1 MNFEERLLRVNAFDG
16 NLVMG
21 SRSFNKVTKRDQH
34 IQNISRRKSEFID
47 PASNQL
53 KKDLISRRVCPLCG
67 ADNADTLFIKD
78 GFPHVRCTSCEM
90 VYVDCLLRPEAL
102 DSLYRNED
110 TYSEILQ
117 NEVQKKLDD
126 LKFLYFLDLIE
137 ETLPAKGSLL
147 DIGCGPGHFL
157 SLAKERDWLVTGC
170 EFNRSCLPHL
180 QKAGIPVIN
189 RPIEDANIPDGSFDC
204 VTLFTV
210 LEHIPDPKN
219 LLRQIHRILV
229 KEGVTGILVPN
240 IDAMANRVLHEKSTT
255 FSGDVHINMFSDA
268 TLRKMLEETGFEIIG
283 SETILT
289 NIDLINNYLN
299 YENPLFGEGKTVLPF
314 LTPEFIHKNRM
325 GYLLF
330 VLARAK

>member
-1 MNFEERLLRVNAFDG
+1 MNSEERLIRVNAFDG

-21 SRSFNKVTKRDQH
+21 SRGFNKVTKRDEH
-34 IQNISRRKSEFID
+34 LKKISLRKSALID
-47 PASNQL
+47 PATNQL
-53 KKDLISRRVCPLCG
+53 KTELIEKRACPLCG
-67 ADNADTLFIKD
+67 SETADTIFIKD

-90 VYVDCLLRPEAL
+90 VYVNCLLRPGAL
-102 DSLYRNED
+102 NSLYENEE
-110 TYSEILQ
+110 TYSEILT

-126 LKFLYFLDLIE
+126 LKFLYFLEIIE
-137 ETLPAKGSLL
+137 EDLPGKGNLL

-157 SLAKERDWLVTGC
+157 SLAKEKGWSVTGC
-170 EFNRSCLPHL
+170 EFNQSCLPHL
-180 QKAGIPVIN
+180 KKAEIPVIN
-189 RPIEDANIPDGSFDC
+189 RPIEDSDIPDGSLDC

-219 LLRQIHRILV
+219 LLRQIRRILV
-229 KEGVTGILVPN
+229 KGGVTGILVPN
-240 IDAMANRVLHEKSTT
+240 IDAIANRVLHEKSTT
-255 FSGDVHINMFSDA
+255 FSGDVHINLFSDT

-299 YENPLFGEGKTVLPF
+299 YENPLFGEGRSVLPF
-314 LTPEFIHKNRM
+314 LTPEFIHKNLM